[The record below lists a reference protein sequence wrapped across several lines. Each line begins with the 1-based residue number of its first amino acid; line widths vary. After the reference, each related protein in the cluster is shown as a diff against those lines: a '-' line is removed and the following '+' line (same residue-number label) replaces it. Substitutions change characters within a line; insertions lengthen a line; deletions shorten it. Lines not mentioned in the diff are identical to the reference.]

1 MKRYFGLLSFF
12 QLRQRVVVM
21 ALIATFGFLPTATIS
36 QTGNPVSLLADTIN
50 LDQSTGILTAT
61 GNVEVFFG
69 NVFLKAQSIR
79 YDSRQGTITAV
90 GPIVLTDTSG
100 SVILADFAELTSDM
114 QQALIQGAKVLLENR
129 LQLASTEFRRTDG
142 RFDTMNNVI
151 ASTCEVC
158 AARPVPVWQIR
169 ARQVIRDNE
178 NLQIHFRSA
187 TFEIFG
193 LPVFYLPYMRIPDPS
208 VTRASGF
215 LRPSILSSEFFGDA
229 LKLPYFLVLSD
240 YADATFTPTL
250 TFSGAK
256 VVDVQYRQRFL
267 NGGFDAFAALA
278 IADESGDFGRGFFAL
293 DGSFDIYDDL
303 TLAFS
308 ANVPSDDGFLRQYD
322 YDDTDRLVSEVSV
335 SRIRDHN
342 YFALATAI
350 MTSLRDDEDD
360 KTIPLVFPE
369 TSYRNYH
376 NDTIYGGKFGYDLEA
391 LGLSREVGQDVL
403 RVSGGMDWRVPLD
416 LPLGLRASGFASV
429 DADLYKVWDSVDF
442 DDDILISVHPSVGAD
457 IRWPLTKTTDT
468 ARHILEPIVQ
478 LLYTADPAINDVVPN
493 EDSLQ
498 IEFDET
504 NLFDL
509 NRFPGQDASET
520 RFRANIGANYT
531 IFDNDGWS
539 VGVEGGLVFRSEPS
553 PQFDEDSLLGGS
565 RSDILGAVSF
575 DFAPNYKVIGRFL
588 FDDDFDFKRSDT
600 QFEFTF
606 DKWDLDGSLVY
617 LAPDSLALASEER
630 SEGTIAAAYR
640 IADNWEVDFEWQRDL
655 LEKEDVFGG
664 VGVTYGN
671 ECIEIGLSLSRRFT
685 SSNNV
690 TPSTDIDLTIQLAGF
705 GGTSQNKWPTAR
717 CVY

>member
-1 MKRYFGLLSFF
+1 MKRYFNLDGFDQLRRQFVAVTLIIAFGLLPAASIAQTDSPISF
-12 QLRQRVVVM
+12 
-21 ALIATFGFLPTATIS
+21 
-36 QTGNPVSLLADTIN
+36 LADTIN

-69 NVFLKAQSIR
+69 DAFLKAKSIR
-79 YDSRQGTITAV
+79 YDSLKGAITAE
-90 GPIVLTDTSG
+90 GPIILTDASG
-100 SVILADFAELTSDM
+100 SVILADFAELSSDLT
-114 QQALIQGAKVLLENR
+114 QGLIQGAKVLLENQ
-129 LQLASTEFRRTDG
+129 LQLASTEFQRTEG
-142 RFDTMNNVI
+142 RFDTMTNVV
-151 ASTCEVC
+151 ASSCEVC
-158 AARPVPVWQIR
+158 AARPIPVWQVR
-169 ARQVIRDNE
+169 AQQVIRDNE
-178 NLQIHFRSA
+178 NKQIHFRNA
-187 TFEIFG
+187 TFEVLG
-193 LPVFYLPYMRIPDPS
+193 LPIFFLPYMRIPDPS

-215 LRPSILSSEFFGDA
+215 LRPSILSSEYFGDA
-229 LKLPYFLVLSD
+229 IKLPYFLVISD

-256 VVDVQYRQRFL
+256 VVDAQYRQRFK
-267 NGGFDAFAALA
+267 NGGFNTFAALA
-278 IADESGDFGRGFFAL
+278 VADESGDFGRGFFAI
-293 DGSFDIYDDL
+293 DGSFDIFDDM

-308 ANVPSDDGFLRQYD
+308 ATAPSDDGFLRQYN

-335 SRIRDHN
+335 SRYRDHS

-360 KTIPLVFPE
+360 NTIPFVFPE
-369 TSYRNYH
+369 VSYRSYR
-376 NDTIYGGKFGYDLEA
+376 NDTIYDGKFGYDLGI
-391 LGLSREVGQDVL
+391 LGLSRNVGQDVL
-403 RVSGGMDWRVPLD
+403 RVSGGMDWHVPLE
-416 LPLGLRASGFASV
+416 LPLGLRASGFASL
-429 DADLYKVWDSVDF
+429 DADFYKVWDSVDF
-442 DDDILISVHPSVGAD
+442 DNDLLISIHPSIGAD
-457 IRWPLTKTTDT
+457 IRWPLSKTTDS
-468 ARHILEPIVQ
+468 ARHVLEPIVQ
-478 LLYTADPAINDVVPN
+478 LLYTADPSINDTVPN

-509 NRFPGQDASET
+509 NRFPGLDASET
-520 RFRANIGANYT
+520 GFRTNIGANYT
-531 IFDNDGWS
+531 IFDDDGWS
-539 VGVEGGLVFRSEPS
+539 VGVAGGLVFRSEPS
-553 PQFDEDSLLGGS
+553 PQFDADSLLGGS
-565 RSDILGAVSF
+565 RSGILGAVSF

-640 IADNWEVDFEWQRDL
+640 IADNWELDVEWQRDL

-664 VGVTYGN
+664 MGVTYGN

-690 TPSTDIDLTIQLAGF
+690 SPSTDIDLTIQLAGF